1 MIGLIAFA
9 SIFLIFGSIGFVSG
23 WAFAAWDKRS
33 GILSSPKR
41 FLWYLLGLGVL
52 FLALFGDEIIGK
64 MQFDALCRKAEF
76 KLLVDEAELRDKR
89 LISYR
94 KKGERTEYPGVRIYH
109 YIDDYQDDE
118 KEVVYF
124 STSSYYAFGAGWL
137 SNIVTLGNRRFLI
150 FSNELENRICSDPKY
165 EEFKKKYHFSIID
178 ER

>member
-1 MIGLIAFA
+1 MIGLIA
-9 SIFLIFGSIGFVSG
+9 IILIIVVFGGIGFVSG
-23 WAFAAWDKRS
+23 WLFAIWDERS

-41 FLWYLLGLGVL
+41 FLCYLLGLAVL
-52 FLALFGDEIIGK
+52 FLVLFGDEIIGK

-76 KLLVDEAELRDKR
+76 KLLVDEAELKDKK

-94 KKGERTEYPGVRIYH
+94 KKGKRIEYHGVRIYH

-118 KEVVYF
+118 KGVVYF

-137 SNIVTLGNRRFLI
+137 SNIVTLGNRQFLI
-150 FSNELENRICSDPKY
+150 FSNKLDNRICSNPKY
-165 EEFKKKYHFSIID
+165 EEFKKKYHFSIIH